1 MTEEQ
6 TEWGPEGFVLEIN
19 RDAPHLKKCQEE
31 VSKILTQRRMT
42 KNKRYAMNYISSS
55 NICFIFELSL

>member
-1 MTEEQ
+1 MTEGQ

-31 VSKILTQRRMT
+31 VSKILTQRQMI
-42 KNKRYAMNYISSS
+42 KNKRYAMNYISIL
-55 NICFIFELSL
+55 NIYFIFKLSL